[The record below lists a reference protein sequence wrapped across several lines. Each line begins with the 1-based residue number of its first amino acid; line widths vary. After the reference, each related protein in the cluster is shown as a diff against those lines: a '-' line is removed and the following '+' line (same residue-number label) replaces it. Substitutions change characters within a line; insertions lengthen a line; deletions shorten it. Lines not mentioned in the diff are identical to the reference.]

1 MNTIKI
7 IILLVWFLDIL
18 WIGIFIPTL
27 PELAKYYWINA
38 HSISYAIVLYALFS
52 FLSSPILW
60 QLSDKYGRKSVL
72 ILCILWTFIAN
83 LIMSISDIF
92 IIFIIARIINW
103 FTWWNI
109 SVLQSMLSDIS
120 ISKKDRMSNLWLIW
134 ALFWLWFI
142 VWPILWSIL
151 LPFSIK
157 APFWFMT
164 WLAVFEFFIV
174 NIFLKETNNKKVNKK
189 INYNPTKTLI
199 KFLKIPNVNLF
210 LVSFFML
217 ILSFSMY
224 QWMFP
229 VYLNIKFWIP
239 WNIIWYIM
247 AWIWILIAFNQSVL
261 LKRFWLKYFH
271 LKNLFIIINFSLFI
285 LFIILSLINY
295 FPAFLFVFYIMVLFS
310 WVVNPI
316 YVWEIVESTNE
327 YDRWEI
333 MWVLS
338 SMQSISMFIWPSISW
353 ILIDKNISIFIWWAL
368 IIFINL
374 IFLNKLY
381 KLLK

>member
-174 NIFLKETNNKKVNKK
+174 IIFLKETNNKKVNKK